1 MAIQQD
7 LAGLLTGISSTQ
19 QAVQP
24 APVAGSKNF
33 AGMFGAQQA
42 AKLSGG
48 IQSMTGQTSNQ
59 EKLRLALGSL
69 DINKTADLKKLIQVM
84 QATGDIKTATALA
97 AKLQEKT
104 LAATQREG
112 LIKQAKD
119 LGLDQ
124 TAEVLIAGGDM
135 EAGTKQVL
143 EQEERNVVA
152 KQGRQGKM
160 AVAKAKNAGQA
171 VYDEIKRGKYDK
183 MSDTLF
189 LETMK
194 GEKADL
200 KTFAAIGCYGMSVIT
215 ALTAQNTQG
224 VTAIHALPP
233 SFAIEQMT
241 AVFTDIGA
249 DAVKIGMLYSAELIE
264 AVSETLNKYRARNI
278 VLDPVMVA
286 QSGDKLLQDDAI
298 QAIKDHLMPVA
309 DVVTPNLPE
318 AEVLLGQ
325 KIESFEDMQHAA
337 RSLAQF
343 GGRSILIKGGHLEE
357 STSTDLLY
365 LTEEDRFVILE
376 AERVDSRNNH
386 GTGCT
391 LSSAI
396 AAYISRG
403 SQIEDAVRKAKTY
416 IQNAI
421 RAGAAYKIGHGHG
434 PVHHFFEFWE

>member
-1 MAIQQD
+1 MNNPNQTREYFKV
-7 LAGLLTGISSTQ
+7 LTI
-19 QAVQP
+19 
-24 APVAGSKNF
+24 AGSD
-33 AGMFGAQQA
+33 
-42 AKLSGG
+42 SGG
-48 IQSMTGQTSNQ
+48 GAGIQ
-59 EKLRLALGSL
+59 
-69 DINKTADLKKLIQVM
+69 
-84 QATGDIKTATALA
+84 
-97 AKLQEKT
+97 
-104 LAATQREG
+104 
-112 LIKQAKD
+112 
-119 LGLDQ
+119 
-124 TAEVLIAGGDM
+124 
-135 EAGTKQVL
+135 
-143 EQEERNVVA
+143 
-152 KQGRQGKM
+152 
-160 AVAKAKNAGQA
+160 
-171 VYDEIKRGKYDK
+171 
-183 MSDTLF
+183 
-189 LETMK
+189 
-194 GEKADL
+194 ADL

-215 ALTAQNTQG
+215 ALTAQNTRG
-224 VTAIHALPP
+224 VTAIHAVPP
-233 SFAIEQMT
+233 PFAVEQMT

-249 DAVKIGMLYSAELIE
+249 DAVKIGMLYSAELIK
-264 AVSETLNKYRARNI
+264 AVAETLTKYSARNI

-325 KIESFEDMQHAA
+325 KIASFEDMQRAA

-343 GGRSILIKGGHLEE
+343 GSRSVLIKGGHLEE
-357 STSTDLLY
+357 SQSTDLLY